1 MNMNDNES
9 RVRAWMAENLANFN
23 YEDPFDL
30 AVDCA
35 YDLDLCEMCEIN
47 GDKTFIPI
55 YIQQIAATFFPPL
68 SSQPK

>member
-1 MNMNDNES
+1 MTNEE
-9 RVRAWMAENLANFN
+9 RVKAWIVKNIVKYN

-47 GDKTFIPI
+47 GDKTSIPV
-55 YIQQIAATFFPPL
+55 YIQEIAASFFP
-68 SSQPK
+68 SR